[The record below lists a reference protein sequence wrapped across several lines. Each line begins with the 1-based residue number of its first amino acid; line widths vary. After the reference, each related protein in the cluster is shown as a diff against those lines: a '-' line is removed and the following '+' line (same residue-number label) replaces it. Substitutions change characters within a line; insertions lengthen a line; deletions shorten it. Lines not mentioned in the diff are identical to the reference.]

1 MYGDQKGDLK
11 EMLLKSNRKDLEME
25 VTTAK
30 LFSLLLEDAKIT
42 EKEVV
47 EEHNH
52 GHEEHDEEE
61 ADQE

>member
-1 MYGDQKGDLK
+1 
-11 EMLLKSNRKDLEME
+11 MLLKSNRKDLEME

-30 LFSLLLEDAKIT
+30 LFDLLLETAKVT

-52 GHEEHDEEE
+52 GHEEHEEE
-61 ADQE
+61 SADQE